1 MTKARRFFFQ
11 VVLWFGI
18 WGALWLV
25 EGGDSK
31 FIVAN
36 GLAFVFQT
44 ILLFG
49 LIYYAA
55 PNLLF
60 KKKYTIFAMVSIAAI
75 ALFAWISFQF
85 APGGQLP
92 PPSGPGMDA
101 LPNIPPPG
109 PEMGNSPKIPPRAP
123 SQFFIHGIILALSY
137 ILATFLETFWFAQKK
152 EEETVK
158 NKNEA
163 LQTELKLLKSQINP
177 HFLFNSLNN
186 IYALSVI
193 DSDKTQQSISYL
205 SDMLRYVLYECEQ
218 EWVPLSKELTYIEN
232 YIKLYALKSSV
243 PFAITTDFD
252 IQDSAIKVAPMLFIP
267 FIENAL
273 KHSNIEKRKGAFI
286 RVKIHSTAS
295 EVQFEMENSIPQD
308 PIHKDEV
315 GGIGLENVK
324 RRLEILYPQK
334 HELKIDDSGTT
345 FKVQL
350 IIRVNG
356 KA

>member
-1 MTKARRFFFQ
+1 MTKLKRFFLQ
-11 VVLWFGI
+11 ILLWCGI
-18 WGALWLV
+18 WVALWLV
-25 EGGDSK
+25 EGAEER
-31 FIVAN
+31 FIMAN
-36 GLAFVFQT
+36 GLAFIFQT
-44 ILLFG
+44 ILLAG
-49 LIYYAA
+49 LIFYAA
-55 PNLLF
+55 PALLF
-60 KKKYTIFAMVSIAAI
+60 KKKYTYFGLASIVVIAI
-75 ALFAWISFQF
+75 FAWISFQF
-85 APGGQLP
+85 SAAGQMPL
-92 PPSGPGMDA
+92 
-101 LPNIPPPG
+101 PPG
-109 PEMGNSPKIPPRAP
+109 PEIDTMPKMPPPERGP

-218 EWVPLSKELTYIEN
+218 ELVPLSKELTYIEN
-232 YIKLYALKSSV
+232 YIKLFALKSSV
-243 PFAITTDFD
+243 PYKISTDFD
-252 IQDSAIKVAPMLFIP
+252 IQDGAIRIAPMLFIP
-267 FIENAL
+267 FMENAL

-286 RVKIHSTAS
+286 RIKIQATKS
-295 EVQFEMENSIPQD
+295 EIQFEMENSIPQEA
-308 PIHKDEV
+308 IIKDDV

-334 HELKIDDSGTT
+334 HELNITDNGTN
-345 FKVQL
+345 FKVL
-350 IIRVNG
+350 LKINVNG

>member
-1 MTKARRFFFQ
+1 MTKLKRYFFQ
-11 VVLWFGI
+11 VALWLGI

-25 EGGDSK
+25 EGADYK
-31 FIVAN
+31 FIAAN

-44 ILLFG
+44 ILLAG
-49 LIYYAA
+49 LIFYAA
-55 PNLLF
+55 PTLLF
-60 KKKYTIFAMVSIAAI
+60 KKKYAYFTLISVAAI
-75 ALFAWISFQF
+75 IVFAWISFQLTT
-85 APGGQLP
+85 GGQLP
-92 PPSGPGMDA
+92 PPPGPGMDT
-101 LPNIPPPG
+101 LPKMPPP
-109 PEMGNSPKIPPRAP
+109 NKAP
-123 SQFFIHGIILALSY
+123 SQFFIHGILLALSY
-137 ILATFLETFWFAQKK
+137 ILATFLETFWFAQKQ

-186 IYALSVI
+186 IYALSVM

-218 EWVPLSKELTYIEN
+218 EWVPLSKEITYMEN

-243 PFAITTDFD
+243 PYPITTEFNMEH
-252 IQDSAIKVAPMLFIP
+252 SAIRVAPMLFIP
-267 FIENAL
+267 FMENAL

-286 RVKIHSTAS
+286 RIKIQATKAAI
-295 EVQFEMENSIPQD
+295 QFEIENSIPQD
-308 PIHKDEV
+308 AVQKDEV

-334 HELKIDDSGTT
+334 HELNIDSNGAT
-345 FKVQL
+345 FKVAL
-350 IIRVNG
+350 NIMVHG

>member
-11 VVLWFGI
+11 VVLWLGI

-49 LIYYAA
+49 LIFYAA

-101 LPNIPPPG
+101 LPNMPPPG
-109 PEMGNSPKIPPRAP
+109 PEMGNSPKTPPRAP
-123 SQFFIHGIILALSY
+123 SRFFIHGIILALSY

-218 EWVPLSKELTYIEN
+218 ELVPLTKEITYIEN

-243 PFAITTDFD
+243 PYPITTDFNV
-252 IQDSAIKVAPMLFIP
+252 QDGSIRVAPMLFIP
-267 FIENAL
+267 FMENAL
-273 KHSNIEKRKGAFI
+273 KHSNIERRKGAFI
-286 RVKIHSTAS
+286 RIKIHATPSV
-295 EVQFEMENSIPQD
+295 VQFEMENSIPQEAVK
-308 PIHKDEV
+308 KDDV

-324 RRLEILYPQK
+324 RRLEILYSQK
-334 HELKIDDSGTT
+334 YELNITDADHTFRVKLKI
-345 FKVQL
+345 KV
-350 IIRVNG
+350 
-356 KA
+356 K